1 MLLTVVDYGVGN
13 LRSIAKSIE
22 KANSDNNLNYTI
34 KVSANAND
42 VRKSD
47 KIVLPGQGSF
57 KACKNGIKNIEGL
70 QDELDESVLIK
81 KKPIYGI
88 CAGMQLFA
96 TKGYEE
102 DLDAVI
108 NNALFPSE
116 SREMVV
122 VKDIELYSMCEHHL
136 LPFIGKCHVA
146 YIPNGR
152 VLGLSKVARI
162 VDMFARRLQIQE
174 NLVNQV
180 AQTIEKVTD
189 ASGVAVIIEA
199 KHMCMMMRGVEKQN
213 SSMKTSAMLGSFRT
227 DQATRTEFL
236 ALLNNQ

>member
-102 DLDAVI
+102 ETTKGLNWIPGEVNKLDLGSSNLKIPHMGWNDLKIENNSKVFKDI
-108 NNALFPSE
+108 NNKNHAYFIHSYEFIP
-116 SREMVV
+116 
-122 VKDIELYSMCEHHL
+122 KDKKVISLTSNY
-136 LPFIGKCHVA
+136 GKDVMAAVSLDNIFGSQFHPEKSQNTG
-146 YIPNGR
+146 IKILTNF
-152 VLGLSKVARI
+152 L
-162 VDMFARRLQIQE
+162 
-174 NLVNQV
+174 NL
-180 AQTIEKVTD
+180 
-189 ASGVAVIIEA
+189 
-199 KHMCMMMRGVEKQN
+199 
-213 SSMKTSAMLGSFRT
+213 
-227 DQATRTEFL
+227 
-236 ALLNNQ
+236 